1 MASWSAEPV
10 AKMAEP
16 FEVSLW
22 KEPLVTDKS
31 TELALPEW
39 MDASWLEPILND
51 VSRDVDGERCG
62 ERCRPLLNEP
72 SRDALALTEGE
83 LLGESLTRYF
93 GRFRPLATSCSN
105 EPASPSLPQPLA
117 SAALGS
123 PLATGNGSGR
133 KLERRALAAPTDWAR
148 WPAPLFHEAA
158 LEGAGSGAGSVVFGA
173 SPSIV
178 GGADRL
184 VDVEMVISAGGA
196 QVLSE
201 RGPTSASTELS
212 TEVRLLTAAAAGSWP
227 AKNGEVAPARC
238 GGSVEASDVE
248 VEGIGIAGGAEALVG
263 PTDVHSSVAL
273 ERSRGGPRDA
283 GVGVGLDGRLNAKA
297 GSSAGAAST
306 VGRLVA

>member
-1 MASWSAEPV
+1 MA
-10 AKMAEP
+10 
-16 FEVSLW
+16 
-22 KEPLVTDKS
+22 
-31 TELALPEW
+31 
-39 MDASWLEPILND
+39 EPILND

-62 ERCRPLLNEP
+62 ERCRPLPNEFA
-72 SRDALALTEGE
+72 RRAALTEGE
-83 LLGESLTRYF
+83 LLASRHAALWPLQATRHELLE
-93 GRFRPLATSCSN
+93 RACP
-105 EPASPSLPQPLA
+105 PSSQPLA

-133 KLERRALAAPTDWAR
+133 KLERRALAAPTDWPVA
-148 WPAPLFHEAA
+148 APLFHEAA
-158 LEGAGSGAGSVVFGA
+158 LEGAAAAPSVVFGA

-263 PTDVHSSVAL
+263 PTDV
-273 ERSRGGPRDA
+273 RI
-283 GVGVGLDGRLNAKA
+283 GRTRA
-297 GSSAGAAST
+297 
-306 VGRLVA
+306 